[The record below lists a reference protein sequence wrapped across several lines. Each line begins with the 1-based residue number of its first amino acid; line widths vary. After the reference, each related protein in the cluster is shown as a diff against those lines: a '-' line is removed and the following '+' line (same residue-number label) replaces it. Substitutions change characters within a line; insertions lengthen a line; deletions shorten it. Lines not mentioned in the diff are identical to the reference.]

1 MKSLLS
7 RRLKGEGTF
16 VGMKGKMSFVDD
28 SVGIEEL
35 MHRATT
41 DSLSG
46 LLNRATMER
55 SIAQRLS
62 SMEDDESCAVFIID
76 LDDFKRVN
84 DILGH
89 QAGDSA
95 LVMSA
100 RTISRLFRA
109 SDVAGRLG
117 GDEFSVFIC
126 GKDVDRAFVEDKGQA
141 LCEALQLSLGENGI
155 VGLTASVG
163 ICPERFVACGIADKK
178 RIYHIRFEA
187 GHTAAMGEIALLA
200 GDNAVC
206 DTPNGSRSLG
216 QLPVA
221 HSRRIYIEAREQH
234 IRIGHNER
242 EGSIGRYTRF
252 LHHAIPLFGQI
263 ADIVAASAQHIGII
277 FTRHITFHVHSGEN
291 LCQIFRHTP

>member
-1 MKSLLS
+1 MFSLCF
-7 RRLKGEGTF
+7 RAIADGMRGTIVIAGHAGETAALPLGHISILLAG
-16 VGMKGKMSFVDD
+16 VSAGERN
-28 SVGIEEL
+28 IA
-35 MHRATT
+35 HRARLHTLPAT
-41 DSLSG
+41 D
-46 LLNRATMER
+46 
-55 SIAQRLS
+55 
-62 SMEDDESCAVFIID
+62 
-76 LDDFKRVN
+76 
-84 DILGH
+84 
-89 QAGDSA
+89 
-95 LVMSA
+95 
-100 RTISRLFRA
+100 
-109 SDVAGRLG
+109 
-117 GDEFSVFIC
+117 
-126 GKDVDRAFVEDKGQA
+126 
-141 LCEALQLSLGENGI
+141 
-155 VGLTASVG
+155 ASVG

-252 LHHAIPLFGQI
+252 LHHAIPQFGQI

-277 FTRHITFHVHSGEN
+277 FTRYITFYAHVGEN
-291 LCQIFRHTP
+291 FRQIFRHTP